1 MHPKVELKATTY
13 SISLQR
19 MQPGMLE
26 EGLILGKN
34 QEAANNKLHI
44 VRKQH
49 TSWTYIRI
57 FFLSLTLVLFHFNIF
72 FIT

>member
-1 MHPKVELKATTY
+1 
-13 SISLQR
+13 

-57 FFLSLTLVLFHFNIF
+57 FFLSLNLVLFHFNIF